1 MKRLI
6 KNQQNFGGYFDCDKK
21 VKEKEELEKKQLE
34 EGFWDNK
41 ELRESVFSK
50 LSNINAILENII
62 SYKGDT
68 KNALDL
74 IELLSLEPDN
84 ELEETLIKDYDKL
97 KEEVEQFEIYLLFD
111 SEYDTNSCTI
121 DIHSGAGGTEAC
133 DWAEMLYRMYLRY
146 CERQGYKVT
155 LYNYQAGEEAGIKSV
170 SFKVDGSYA
179 YGYLKEEK
187 GVHRLVRLSPFD
199 SSNRRH
205 TSFAS
210 VDVTPEIDK
219 NIDIN
224 IDEKDIRIDVYRS
237 TGAGGQ
243 GVNTTDS
250 AVRVTHLPTGIVVT
264 CQNERSQI
272 QNKETAL
279 QVLKSKLYVLEQQKK
294 EQELAKE
301 KGEQMNIEF
310 GSQIRS
316 YVMHPYSMVKDHRT
330 SYETSNVTKVLD
342 GDLAPFMEAYL
353 KGAKNESQ
361 GNC

>member
-1 MKRLI
+1 M
-6 KNQQNFGGYFDCDKK
+6 
-21 VKEKEELEKKQLE
+21 
-34 EGFWDNK
+34 
-41 ELRESVFSK
+41 RENVFSH

-74 IELLSLEPDN
+74 IELLSSEQDEELEKTLENDYK
-84 ELEETLIKDYDKL
+84 ELEEK
-97 KEEVEQFEIYLLFD
+97 VNQFEIYLLFD
-111 SEYDTNSCTI
+111 NEYDENSCTI

-224 IDEKDIRIDVYRS
+224 IEEKDIRIDVYR
-237 TGAGGQ
+237 
-243 GVNTTDS
+243 
-250 AVRVTHLPTGIVVT
+250 
-264 CQNERSQI
+264 
-272 QNKETAL
+272 
-279 QVLKSKLYVLEQQKK
+279 
-294 EQELAKE
+294 
-301 KGEQMNIEF
+301 
-310 GSQIRS
+310 
-316 YVMHPYSMVKDHRT
+316 
-330 SYETSNVTKVLD
+330 
-342 GDLAPFMEAYL
+342 
-353 KGAKNESQ
+353 
-361 GNC
+361 

>member
-6 KNQQNFGGYFDCDKK
+6 KSQQNFGGYFDCDKK

-74 IELLSLEPDN
+74 IELLSLEPDA
-84 ELEETLIKDYDKL
+84 ELEETLVKDYDKL
-97 KEEVEQFEIYLLFD
+97 KGEVEEFEIYLLFD
-111 SEYDTNSCTI
+111 SEYDANSCTI

-179 YGYLKEEK
+179 Y
-187 GVHRLVRLSPFD
+187 
-199 SSNRRH
+199 
-205 TSFAS
+205 
-210 VDVTPEIDK
+210 
-219 NIDIN
+219 
-224 IDEKDIRIDVYRS
+224 
-237 TGAGGQ
+237 
-243 GVNTTDS
+243 
-250 AVRVTHLPTGIVVT
+250 
-264 CQNERSQI
+264 
-272 QNKETAL
+272 
-279 QVLKSKLYVLEQQKK
+279 
-294 EQELAKE
+294 
-301 KGEQMNIEF
+301 
-310 GSQIRS
+310 
-316 YVMHPYSMVKDHRT
+316 
-330 SYETSNVTKVLD
+330 
-342 GDLAPFMEAYL
+342 
-353 KGAKNESQ
+353 
-361 GNC
+361 

>member
-1 MKRLI
+1 
-6 KNQQNFGGYFDCDKK
+6 
-21 VKEKEELEKKQLE
+21 
-34 EGFWDNK
+34 
-41 ELRESVFSK
+41 
-50 LSNINAILENII
+50 
-62 SYKGDT
+62 
-68 KNALDL
+68 
-74 IELLSLEPDN
+74 
-84 ELEETLIKDYDKL
+84 
-97 KEEVEQFEIYLLFD
+97 
-111 SEYDTNSCTI
+111 
-121 DIHSGAGGTEAC
+121 
-133 DWAEMLYRMYLRY
+133 MLYRMYLRY

-316 YVMHPYSMVKDHRT
+316 
-330 SYETSNVTKVLD
+330 
-342 GDLAPFMEAYL
+342 
-353 KGAKNESQ
+353 
-361 GNC
+361 

>member
-170 SFKVDGSYA
+170 SFKVEGSYA

-243 GVNTTDS
+243 G
-250 AVRVTHLPTGIVVT
+250 G
-264 CQNERSQI
+264 
-272 QNKETAL
+272 
-279 QVLKSKLYVLEQQKK
+279 
-294 EQELAKE
+294 
-301 KGEQMNIEF
+301 KG
-310 GSQIRS
+310 RC
-316 YVMHPYSMVKDHRT
+316 T
-330 SYETSNVTKVLD
+330 WT
-342 GDLAPFMEAYL
+342 
-353 KGAKNESQ
+353 
-361 GNC
+361 